1 LLKIQKII
9 THHKTTNNVSDQ
21 NIIKFFNT
29 GFLGSMVAMG
39 SITWSNDSTNVE
51 PLSSS
56 ITILTLNLI

>member
-39 SITWSNDSTNVE
+39 SIT
-51 PLSSS
+51 
-56 ITILTLNLI
+56 